1 MKIRAIGLCKQYSY
15 SEQTSRQPIHRHEAG
30 IAKRVFIF
38 LSDVVSALPCYQD
51 QISARVERLTRTL
64 FRLMITPVMLFTSPR
79 TLLGVT

>member
-1 MKIRAIGLCKQYSY
+1 MKIRAIGLCKQY

-30 IAKRVFIF
+30 IAKMVFF
-38 LSDVVSALPCYQD
+38 LSDVVSALPCYKD

-79 TLLGVT
+79 TLLGVS